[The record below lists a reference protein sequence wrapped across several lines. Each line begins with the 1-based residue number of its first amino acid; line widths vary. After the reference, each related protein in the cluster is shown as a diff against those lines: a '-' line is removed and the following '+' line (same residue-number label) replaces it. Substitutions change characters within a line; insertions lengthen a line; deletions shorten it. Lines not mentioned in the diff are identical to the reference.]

1 MNQVAD
7 SPVAS
12 APEARQIFG
21 QPRGIAT
28 LFLTEMWERFSYY
41 GTRAI
46 LILFMTAAAGSGGL
60 GLSDK
65 TASSV
70 YGLYLAGGYF
80 SGLFGGWISDRL
92 VGQQRA
98 VLAGGVFIM
107 TGNALMASGSELLFF
122 VGLLVAMLG
131 VGLLK
136 PNISA
141 IVAQL
146 YPEGGS
152 RRDAGFSIFYMGINT
167 GSFLGSEL
175 VPIAAKAFGWHTG
188 FALPSIGMLLGLVQF
203 LATRY
208 YLGVCGLER
217 PSGARRGSW
226 LPVIVLGAAIAV
238 VTGLAIHGSLQI
250 DANAIGTAAT
260 WLMVILAVGYF
271 AYLVLF
277 AGLNGAER
285 SRVYV
290 MVALFVGSAMF
301 WAGYEQMGASF
312 NLFADRYTDRV
323 IFGYEIPA
331 GILQGVNPA
340 LIIIFA
346 PVLAALWLSLGRRN
360 RDFSAPFKFALGL
373 LFMGAGFLVMYVAA
387 LHVISGVK
395 VLPTWLVL
403 TYFLHTLGEL
413 CLSPVGL
420 SSMTK
425 LAPERFVGQ
434 VMGLWFLSMAL
445 GGNLAGQLSGE
456 YDSSNLLS
464 LPGLFLK
471 IFWWGAIGGGVM
483 LLLTPL
489 LKRLT
494 GAVR

>member
-1 MNQVAD
+1 MNQVVDTAIAA
-7 SPVAS
+7 SP
-12 APEARQIFG
+12 EGEQIFG
-21 QPRGIAT
+21 QPRGLFT
-28 LFLTEMWERFSYY
+28 LFLTEMWERFSFY

-46 LILFMTAAAGSGGL
+46 LVLFMTAVVTRGGL

-92 VGQQRA
+92 IGQQRA

-107 TGNALMASGSELLFF
+107 TGNALMASGSEMMFF

-167 GSFLGSEL
+167 GSFLGSTL
-175 VPIAAKAFGWHTG
+175 VPIAAAHFGWHAG
-188 FALPSIGMLLGLVQF
+188 FALPAIGMLFGLIQF

-208 YLGVCGLER
+208 YLGARGVER
-217 PSGARRGSW
+217 ADARRGSW
-226 LPVIVLGAAIAV
+226 LPVIVLAVAIAV
-238 VTGLAIHGSLQI
+238 VTGLAVNGSLQV

-260 WLMVILAVGYF
+260 WLMSILAIIYF
-271 AYLVLF
+271 AYLLFF
-277 AGLNGAER
+277 AGLPTDER
-285 SRVYV
+285 NRVWV
-290 MVALFVGSAMF
+290 MVALFMASATF

-312 NLFADRYTDRV
+312 NLFADRYTDRSV
-323 IFGYEIPA
+323 FGLEIPA
-331 GILQGVNPA
+331 GVLQGVNPI
-340 LIIIFA
+340 LIIVFA
-346 PVLAALWLSLGRRN
+346 PILAALWLALGRRK
-360 RDFSAPFKFALGL
+360 RDLSAPLKFALGL
-373 LFMGAGFLVMYVAA
+373 LFMGAGFLVMYIAS
-387 LHVISGVK
+387 LRVISGVK

-403 TYFLHTLGEL
+403 TYLLHTLGEL

-425 LAPERFVGQ
+425 LAPTRFVGQ

-464 LPGLFLK
+464 LPTLFLK
-471 IFWWGAIGGGVM
+471 IFWWGALGGLAM
-483 LLLTPL
+483 LLFTPL
-489 LKRLT
+489 LKRLM
-494 GAVR
+494 GNVR

>member
-1 MNQVAD
+1 MNQVAETA
-7 SPVAS
+7 VAC
-12 APEARQIFG
+12 APESRQIFG

-41 GTRAI
+41 GARAI
-46 LILFMTAAAGSGGL
+46 LILFMTAGAANGGL

-65 TASSV
+65 TASSI

-80 SGLFGGWISDRL
+80 SGIFGGWISDRL

-98 VLAGGVFIM
+98 VIAGGVFIM

-175 VPIAAKAFGWHTG
+175 VPLAAKAWGWHTG
-188 FALPSIGMLLGLVQF
+188 FALPSIGMLLGLIQF
-203 LATRY
+203 LMTRY

-217 PSGARRGSW
+217 PAAARRGSW
-226 LPVIVLGAAIAV
+226 LPVIVLAGAIAV
-238 VTGLAIHGSLQI
+238 VTGLALNGSLQI

-260 WLMVILAVGYF
+260 WLMVTLAIAYF
-271 AYLVLF
+271 AYLILF
-277 AGLNGAER
+277 AGLEGDER
-285 SRVYV
+285 RRVYV
-290 MVALFVGSAMF
+290 MVALFVASATF

-312 NLFADRYTDRV
+312 NLFADRYTDRN
-323 IFGYEIPA
+323 IFGFDVPA
-331 GILQGVNPA
+331 GILQGVNPF
-340 LIIIFA
+340 LIIVFA

-360 RDFSAPFKFALGL
+360 RDFSAPMKFSLGL

-425 LAPERFVGQ
+425 LAPPRFVGQ

-471 IFWWGAIGGGVM
+471 IFWWGAIGGGTM
-483 LLLTPL
+483 LLFTPL
-489 LKRLT
+489 LKRLM
-494 GAVR
+494 GDVR